1 MRITEFKVV
10 AFLFFLF
17 FNLWLL
23 AKLKLCIVLQ
33 LQELLK
39 DKPVRIKLDSFE
51 PADEPDKTEI
61 FFTVFDAS
69 QTKENVPVP
78 VEDLLYYTGSLNATN
93 ITVKGG
99 VIYWDGKCW

>member
-1 MRITEFKVV
+1 MRVTEFKVV
-10 AFLFFLF
+10 VSFCFL
-17 FNLWLL
+17 NLWWL

-61 FFTVFDAS
+61 FFTAFDAS
-69 QTKENVPVP
+69 QTKENVPIP
-78 VEDLLYYTGSLNATN
+78 IEDLLYYTGSLNATN

>member
-10 AFLFFLF
+10 VFLF